1 VKLKIVKSN
10 KNSKPGMLAGL
21 RGPLQQHLADY

>member
-21 RGPLQQHLADY
+21 RGPLQHLADY